1 MLPMA
6 PFSALL
12 TKSARDK
19 LVILFEGAISKADA
33 DTIKRTK
40 ARYDWNK
47 VIADAHIIFLGQ
59 IISALTFLWGL
70 ICGCFFIRTR
80 SLLAPILS
88 HGLANA
94 CYLLMAAMFT

>member
-33 DTIKRTK
+33 DTIKK
-40 ARYDWNK
+40 DK
-47 VIADAHIIFLGQ
+47 SSV
-59 IISALTFLWGL
+59 
-70 ICGCFFIRTR
+70 
-80 SLLAPILS
+80 
-88 HGLANA
+88 
-94 CYLLMAAMFT
+94 